1 MTKTEV
7 EQYLEINQI
16 TYERYRFTDAPIEQ
30 STIPIYKT
38 LVLTGDKTGATIAL
52 IPIDQ
57 RLDYKKLAKLSGNRK
72 IGLPPIEKVLEM
84 TGYPHGANTPIGIFI
99 HHPDYPMFF
108 DSTIQEHQKVIISA
122 GELGKVVVIA
132 TSDLIETIEPVVADL
147 LK

>member
-1 MTKTEV
+1 
-7 EQYLEINQI
+7 
-16 TYERYRFTDAPIEQ
+16 
-30 STIPIYKT
+30 
-38 LVLTGDKTGATIAL
+38 
-52 IPIDQ
+52 
-57 RLDYKKLAKLSGNRK
+57 
-72 IGLPPIEKVLEM
+72 M

-132 TSDLIETIEPVVADL
+132 TSDLIEIIEPVVADL